1 MRSFK
6 FDRGI
11 EIPPIS
17 HKKRKKNTAAQ
28 KAYNTVEEMD
38 DGDSVLCKSL
48 YVRDCMMKEI
58 NSRPNCKAVSRR
70 DIETK
75 GYRVWYVSADIV
87 YENNNLVEQRLHAI
101 NKRNVA
107 FA

>member
-6 FDRGI
+6 FERGI

-17 HKKRKKNTAAQ
+17 HQGKRRKLTVAQ

-38 DGDSVLCKSL
+38 DGDSVLCKSI
-48 YVRDCMMKEI
+48 YMRDCMMKEI
-58 NSRPNCKAVSRR
+58 NRRPNCKAISRR
-70 DIETK
+70 DTETK
-75 GYRVWYVSADIV
+75 GYRVWIV
-87 YENNNLVEQRLHAI
+87 YENYSLVEH
-101 NKRNVA
+101 KRQATA

>member
-6 FDRGI
+6 FERGI

-17 HKKRKKNTAAQ
+17 HHSKRKKLTAAQ

-38 DGDSVLCKSL
+38 DGDSVLCKSI

-58 NSRPNCKAVSRR
+58 NRRPNCKAVSRR
-70 DIETK
+70 DPETK
-75 GYRVWYVSADIV
+75 GYRVWIV
-87 YENNNLVEQRLHAI
+87 YEDYHLVEY
-101 NKRNVA
+101 KRQKSA